1 MTAETE
7 APKFQIVPFHQ
18 IVSLLEQNLATLCQL
33 LPCKKYPREGSTT
46 TPFCPHHTWLANFQP
61 SFRGR
66 ASSNFCRFVRYRPF
80 HRLDPF
86 GRWSVVGSVGR
97 CVFQR
102 LPPTWF
108 HLICHDYP
116 LDRPR
121 RRKALDLSW
130 RVCVANC
137 VVVQFR
143 IIVDDPQPSHR
154 PACHLAPCLVVDS
167 ACGPPSPEDVLE
179 GASNWRHRTVQ
190 KMCEQCCIF
199 FNSAA
204 AQLWKDS
211 LLAYLYQPTGVFGLY
226 AT

>member
-18 IVSLLEQNLATLCQL
+18 IVSLLEQKLATLCQL
-33 LPCKKYPREGSTT
+33 LPCKKYPREV
-46 TPFCPHHTWLANFQP
+46 PEQHHFVPTILDWPTFSQV
-61 SFRGR
+61 SGGR

-86 GRWSVVGSVGR
+86 GRWSVVFSVGR

-130 RVCVANC
+130 QACMCGKLCRRAISDYRRRSSTVA
-137 VVVQFR
+137 
-143 IIVDDPQPSHR
+143 PS
-154 PACHLAPCLVVDS
+154 CLPP
-167 ACGPPSPEDVLE
+167 GPLP
-179 GASNWRHRTVQ
+179 GCR
-190 KMCEQCCIF
+190 
-199 FNSAA
+199 
-204 AQLWKDS
+204 
-211 LLAYLYQPTGVFGLY
+211 
-226 AT
+226 